1 MWHYGIIEYMSHVS
15 FQESNIEN
23 TGRYGGTA
31 VRPTSTGYPVLV
43 AKRNP
48 ETMVKSCCNLR
59 ALGKGKGLA
68 HGLNGR

>member
-1 MWHYGIIEYMSHVS
+1 MALL
-15 FQESNIEN
+15 N
-23 TGRYGGTA
+23 TCLMYLFKNRISRILGGTA
-31 VRPTSTGYPVLV
+31 VRRYGLRGYPVLV